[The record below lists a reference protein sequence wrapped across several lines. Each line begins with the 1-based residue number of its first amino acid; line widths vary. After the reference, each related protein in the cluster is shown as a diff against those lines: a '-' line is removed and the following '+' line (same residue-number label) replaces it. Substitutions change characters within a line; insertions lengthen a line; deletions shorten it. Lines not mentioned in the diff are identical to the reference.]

1 MNHNTQMLE
10 KILSGLNDEQKLA
23 VLHFESPLRIIA
35 SAGSGKTKVISRKI
49 LYLINMEKVPTS
61 SILAITFTNRA
72 ASEMSQ
78 RIKAKSYS
86 NSEGLTTTTFHSL
99 CAMILR
105 QDIDKIGRKKDFHI
119 VDKKDMKA
127 IITNIQ
133 QKLGIN
139 NDDLN
144 YKDVIEFIHIA
155 KIKELDLAEYI
166 KEKHNNED
174 AKNKVRI
181 LKYYKKELIKAN
193 SLDFHDL
200 LLFTKKLFQQNEQ
213 VREKWANKYKY
224 LLVDEFQDTNDIQY
238 FIVKTLAQNAH
249 ITIVGDPDQTI
260 YSWRGACVDLMINF
274 DQDFTNCKTIKLSQ
288 NYRSTK
294 KIIEAANNLISHNKN
309 RLDKKLYTQNEEGED
324 IEYFRAYDTEAEAKW
339 VVNKINELKKQKNQ
353 LKSIAIF
360 YRSNYYSRTFEE
372 ELVRANINHKI
383 YGGERFFERKE
394 VKDVLAFLRLL
405 YDKNFLSL
413 DRVINIPARGL
424 GSVSKAKL
432 FEYAEGF
439 KKSENSELKVIDVIK
454 ARINHM
460 DFPIKGEKRK
470 QLFKFVKNIL
480 KYSKMLEEGKISKT
494 LDEFLEQIEYYK
506 YIQEQTSLRGAPI
519 NNVNELISSIKAWE
533 SENKDKSMREYLE
546 HVALMTSTTDEETT
560 KNYISLMTIHSAKGL
575 QFDNV
580 FLVGMTN
587 DIFPAAKAR
596 SRDYFSD
603 EVQKMEEER
612 RLAYVAITR
621 AKKRLFLSDCRGYN
635 YQSETTKTPSYF
647 LKEMGINLHSSIPKI
662 ISDELMPVEELSL
675 EQERDL
681 FEGDIISHSK
691 YGEGIIK
698 EVIGDTVIIDFGID
712 EGEKQILKNHNSF
725 KLLRKREQNNE

>member
-1 MNHNTQMLE
+1 MNQNKQMAE
-10 KILSGLNDEQKLA
+10 KIISGLNDEQKFA
-23 VLHFESPLRIIA
+23 VLHFDSPLRIIA
-35 SAGSGKTKVISRKI
+35 SAGSGKTKVITRKI
-49 LYLINMEKVPTS
+49 LYLINIENVDPS

-72 ASEMSQ
+72 ANEMAQ
-78 RIKAKSYS
+78 RIKSKSYS
-86 NSEGLTTTTFHSL
+86 NSNGLITSTFHSL

-105 QDIDKIGRKKDFHI
+105 QDIDKIGRKRDFHI
-119 VDKKDMKA
+119 VDKKDVKA
-127 IITNIQ
+127 IINNIQ

-166 KEKHNNED
+166 KDKNNNPD
-174 AKNKVRI
+174 AKLKVKI
-181 LKYYKKELIKAN
+181 LKLYKEELVKAN

-200 LLFTKKLFQQNEQ
+200 LLFTKKLFQENDQI
-213 VREKWANKYKY
+213 REKWSKKYKY
-224 LLVDEFQDTNDIQY
+224 LLVDEFQDTNDVQY
-238 FIVKTLAQNAH
+238 YIVKVLSQNAH

-260 YSWRGACVDLMINF
+260 YSWRGASVDLMINF

-294 KIIEAANNLISHNKN
+294 KIVEAANNLISYNKN
-309 RLDKKLYTQNEEGED
+309 RLDKKLYTENVEGED

-339 VVNKINELKKQKNQ
+339 VVNKINELKKKKNQ

-394 VKDVLAFLRLL
+394 VKDVLAFLRVL

-413 DRVINIPARGL
+413 DRVINIPTRGI

-432 FEYAEGF
+432 FEYAEKF
-439 KKSENSELKVIDVIK
+439 KKSNNEEVKVIDVIK
-454 ARINHM
+454 ERINHI
-460 DFPIKGEKRK
+460 DFPIKGDKRK

-480 KYSKMLEEGKISKT
+480 KYSKLLKEGKICKT
-494 LDEFLEQIEYYK
+494 LDEFLEQINYYK
-506 YIQEQTSLRGAPI
+506 YIEDQSSLRGAPI

-533 SENKDKSMREYLE
+533 NENKDKSVREYLE

-580 FLVGMTN
+580 FIVGMTN
-587 DIFPAAKAR
+587 DVFPAAKAR
-596 SRDYFSD
+596 SKDYFSD
-603 EVQKMEEER
+603 EAQKMEEER

-635 YQSETTKTPSYF
+635 YQSETSKTPSYF
-647 LKEMGINLHSSIPKI
+647 LKEMGVNIHSSIPKTL
-662 ISDELMPVEELSL
+662 SDELEPVEEELSL
-675 EQERDL
+675 DDERDL
-681 FEGDIISHSK
+681 YEGDIVSHSK

-698 EVIGDTVIIDFGID
+698 EVVGDTVIIDFGFE
-712 EGEKQILKNHNSF
+712 EGEKQILKNHSSF
-725 KLLRKREQNNE
+725 KLLRRREEI